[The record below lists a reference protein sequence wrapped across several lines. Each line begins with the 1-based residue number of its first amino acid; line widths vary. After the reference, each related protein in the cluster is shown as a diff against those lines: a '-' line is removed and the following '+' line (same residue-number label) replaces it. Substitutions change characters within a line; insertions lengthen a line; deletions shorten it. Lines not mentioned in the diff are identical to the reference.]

1 MVSPGAENLNI
12 KMLKDLETGLREAIK
27 YVSKPIDV
35 DKFEIN
41 HLSELL
47 EVKGKRMIDTF
58 GDFRKFCLKH
68 ELPKVEKEER
78 VKVEVGQCCS
88 RCDATGVHNVLFQ
101 LSMTHREL
109 IGLHRRNE
117 KTRVCLMF
125 SKTPSE
131 LSHKRLE

>member
-1 MVSPGAENLNI
+1 
-12 KMLKDLETGLREAIK
+12 MLKDLETGLREAIK

-35 DKFEIN
+35 DRFEIN

-68 ELPKVEKEER
+68 DLPEVEKEER
-78 VKVEVGQCCS
+78 VKVEAGQCCF

-101 LSMTHREL
+101 SSMTHREL
-109 IGLHRRNE
+109 IDLHRQNE
-117 KTRVCLMF
+117 KAKAYLVTL
-125 SKTPSE
+125 KTPSE
-131 LSHKRLE
+131 LSYKRLE